1 MTSPDRL
8 DPLAFSGCFAY
19 LDSDAELARPPK
31 IPHLSRRLML
41 ATRTVRR
48 RDCLDARRA
57 RSLPYI
63 PSACG
68 PKQDQ
73 DRVC

>member
-31 IPHLSRRLML
+31 NPTS
-41 ATRTVRR
+41 V
-48 RDCLDARRA
+48 
-57 RSLPYI
+57 
-63 PSACG
+63 
-68 PKQDQ
+68 
-73 DRVC
+73 